1 MAVIFLMSH
10 AFQVLV
16 QRVRRL
22 DQEDRVT
29 DLAKEVD
36 ELTKGLT
43 RLEVK
48 EKSVDKDLTQ
58 TRAEIAKFQTEKQRS
73 LDGLTVPVPLKV
85 SQLCSFQGDGDDDGE
100 EGEGNKASGG
110 AGDDNSKNGALATTT
125 QLATTG
131 EAGYAAT
138 TTELT
143 VEPPSPQSPLWGAS
157 LVAAQAKAA
166 AAAAEEAMVNRVLTT
181 DAGPDTHLL
190 FPRAGLWQLSRRVVE
205 LQKDTEQQHANLVE
219 LQRTKNRLQ
228 KAKHSSEVAIAA
240 QEAKNEGLQ
249 MLRWVVFLMCFVF
262 VCVLI
267 KAFRRLLLFLYSLFS

>member
-1 MAVIFLMSH
+1 
-10 AFQVLV
+10 V

-73 LDGLTVPVPLKV
+73 LDGLKVPVPLKV
-85 SQLCSFQGDGDDDGE
+85 SQLCSFQGDDVDNEDGDGGGDGN
-100 EGEGNKASGG
+100 NK
-110 AGDDNSKNGALATTT
+110 GDENNSKNGALATNT
-125 QLATTG
+125 QLVTTG
-131 EAGYAAT
+131 EVGNTTAT
-138 TTELT
+138 DLT

-157 LVAAQAKAA
+157 LAAAQAKAA

-181 DAGPDTHLL
+181 DSGPETHLL
-190 FPRAGLWQLSRRVVE
+190 FPRAGLWQLNRCVAE

-249 MLRWVVFLMCFVF
+249 MLRYRLCCF
-262 VCVLI
+262 
-267 KAFRRLLLFLYSLFS
+267 